1 MSTGNVIKK
10 APFSNI
16 FEKEELQFLK
26 SCIKTLKNSNT
37 RNKREIEK
45 NTNIILKILGELKI
59 ETDYNKRMLVSNPLL
74 FDKYFTKVENL
85 VIKFEIY
92 LDYLREFEKYTD
104 IEFYLNL
111 ENKYKKFMKTNP
123 NKTFLE
129 QKYSP

>member
-16 FEKEELQFLK
+16 FEKEELQFIN
-26 SCIKTLKNSNT
+26 SCIKTLKNSKT
-37 RNKREIEK
+37 RKKEEIEK

-59 ETDYNKRMLVSNPLL
+59 ETDYNKKMLVSNPLL
-74 FDKYFTKVENL
+74 FDNYFTKVENL

-92 LDYLREFEKYTD
+92 LDYLREFEKYIN

-123 NKTFLE
+123 RKSFLE
-129 QKYSP
+129 QKYYP

>member
-1 MSTGNVIKK
+1 MSTDNVIKK

-16 FEKEELQFLK
+16 FEKEELQFIK
-26 SCIKTLKNSNT
+26 SCIKTLKNSKT
-37 RNKREIEK
+37 RTKEEIEK

-59 ETDYNKRMLVSNPLL
+59 ETDYNKKMLVSNPLL
-74 FDKYFTKVENL
+74 FDNYFTKVENL

-92 LDYLREFEKYTD
+92 LDYLREFEKYIN

-123 NKTFLE
+123 RKSFLE
-129 QKYSP
+129 QKYYP

>member
-1 MSTGNVIKK
+1 MSIDNVIKK

-16 FEKEELQFLK
+16 FEKEELQFIK

-104 IEFYLNL
+104 IEFYLSL

>member
-1 MSTGNVIKK
+1 MSTDNVIKK
-10 APFSNI
+10 APFSNV

-26 SCIKTLKNSNT
+26 SCIKTLKNSKT
-37 RNKREIEK
+37 RTKEEIEK
-45 NTNIILKILGELKI
+45 HTNIILKILGELKI

-104 IEFYLNL
+104 IEFYLSL

>member
-1 MSTGNVIKK
+1 MSTDNVIKK

-26 SCIKTLKNSNT
+26 SCIKTLKNSKT
-37 RNKREIEK
+37 RTKEEIEK
-45 NTNIILKILGELKI
+45 NTNIILKILDELKI
-59 ETDYNKRMLVSNPLL
+59 DTNYNKRMLVSNPLL
-74 FDKYFTKVENL
+74 FDNYFTKVENL

-104 IEFYLNL
+104 IKFYLSL

>member
-1 MSTGNVIKK
+1 MSIDNVIKK

-16 FEKEELQFLK
+16 FEKGELQFIK

>member
-1 MSTGNVIKK
+1 MSTDNVIKK
-10 APFSNI
+10 APFSNV
-16 FEKEELQFLK
+16 FEKEELQFVK
-26 SCIKTLKNSNT
+26 SCIKTLKNSKT
-37 RNKREIEK
+37 RTKEEIEK
-45 NTNIILKILGELKI
+45 HTNIILKILGELKI
-59 ETDYNKRMLVSNPLL
+59 EIDYNKRMLVSNPLL
-74 FDKYFTKVENL
+74 FDNYFTKVENL

-104 IEFYLNL
+104 IEFYLSL

>member
-1 MSTGNVIKK
+1 MSIDNVIKK

-16 FEKEELQFLK
+16 FEKEELQFIK

>member
-1 MSTGNVIKK
+1 MSIDNVIKK

-16 FEKEELQFLK
+16 FEKEELQFIK
-26 SCIKTLKNSNT
+26 SCIKTLKNSKT
-37 RNKREIEK
+37 RTKREIEK

>member
-26 SCIKTLKNSNT
+26 SCIKTLKNSKT
-37 RNKREIEK
+37 RTKEEIEK

-59 ETDYNKRMLVSNPLL
+59 ETEYNKRMLVSNPLL
-74 FDKYFTKVENL
+74 FDNYFTKVENL

-92 LDYLREFEKYTD
+92 LDYLREFEKYIN

-123 NKTFLE
+123 RKSFLE
-129 QKYSP
+129 QKYYP

>member
-1 MSTGNVIKK
+1 MSTDNVIKK

-26 SCIKTLKNSNT
+26 SCIKTLKNSKT
-37 RNKREIEK
+37 RTKEEIEK
-45 NTNIILKILGELKI
+45 NTNIILKILDELKI
-59 ETDYNKRMLVSNPLL
+59 DTNYNKRMLVSNPLL
-74 FDKYFTKVENL
+74 FDNYFTKVENL

>member
-16 FEKEELQFLK
+16 FEKEELQFIN
-26 SCIKTLKNSNT
+26 SCIKTLKNSKT
-37 RNKREIEK
+37 RTKEEIEK
-45 NTNIILKILGELKI
+45 NTNIILKILGKLKI
-59 ETDYNKRMLVSNPLL
+59 ETDYNKKMLVSNPLL
-74 FDKYFTKVENL
+74 FDNYFTKVENL

-92 LDYLREFEKYTD
+92 LDYLREFEKYIN

-123 NKTFLE
+123 RKSFLE
-129 QKYSP
+129 QKYYP

>member
-16 FEKEELQFLK
+16 FEKEELQFIN
-26 SCIKTLKNSNT
+26 SCIKTLKNSKT
-37 RNKREIEK
+37 RTKEEIEK

-59 ETDYNKRMLVSNPLL
+59 ETDYNKKMLVSNPLL
-74 FDKYFTKVENL
+74 FDNYFTKVENL

-92 LDYLREFEKYTD
+92 LDYLREFEKYIN

-123 NKTFLE
+123 RKSFLE
-129 QKYSP
+129 QKYYP